1 VASTEI
7 IMKKSQIRQL
17 VRETIVDMF
26 EAEISKGGFTL
37 QDFSKV
43 HSGEA
48 GGRKQD
54 KGLFDLQ
61 KKVEFG
67 VKGADI
73 DAWRHQALLSG
84 EKDKLPSAKYQRD
97 VSKVKSVS
105 AKIDSLAAI
114 RAQDE
119 TSRKETGGRAKPSAR
134 VSAKYINGKDDSI
147 KQYNQMM
154 DEEIAKLKGL
164 QERTEEGDVN
174 FVALGNLI
182 EDLEL
187 RKKEYELRW
196 EFVSAAFSENE
207 AAMDNAR
214 EAIKSV
220 RSQLL
225 QRDKAVGTGKAG
237 DEKKAEE
244 EEAEQAKKAEEE
256 GGKK

>member
-1 VASTEI
+1 MATAEI

-37 QDFSKV
+37 KDFSKV
-43 HSGEA
+43 HGGEA
-48 GGRKQD
+48 GQRKQD

-67 VKGADI
+67 LKGADI
-73 DAWRHQALLSG
+73 DAWRHKALLSG
-84 EKDKLPSAKYQRD
+84 EKEKLPSAKYQRD

-105 AKIDSLAAI
+105 AKIDSLASI

-119 TSRKETGGRAKPSAR
+119 TSRKETGGRAKPSVR

-154 DEEIAKLKGL
+154 DEEIAKLKAL
-164 QERTEEGDVN
+164 QEKTEEGDTN

-182 EDLEL
+182 EDLDL
-187 RKKEYELRW
+187 RKQEYALRW
-196 EFVSAAFSENE
+196 DFVTAAFSENE

-214 EAIKSV
+214 ESIKTV
-220 RSQLL
+220 RTKLL
-225 QRDKAVGTGKAG
+225 SREKAVGKEPEGG
-237 DEKKAEE
+237 E
-244 EEAEQAKKAEEE
+244 KKAEEE
-256 GGKK
+256 GGKKAEEEGGKK

>member
-1 VASTEI
+1 
-7 IMKKSQIRQL
+7 MKKSQIRQL

-37 QDFSKV
+37 KDFSKV
-43 HSGEA
+43 RGGESGQ
-48 GGRKQD
+48 RKQD

-67 VKGADI
+67 LKGTDI
-73 DAWRHQALLSG
+73 DAWRHKALLSG
-84 EKDKLPSAKYQRD
+84 DKEKLPSGKYQRD
-97 VSKVKSVS
+97 VTKVKSVS

-114 RAQDE
+114 RAEDE
-119 TSRKETGGRAKPSAR
+119 PSRRETGGRAKPSTK
-134 VSAKYINGKDDSI
+134 VSAKYVNEKDDSI

-164 QERTEEGDVN
+164 QGQTDDGDTN
-174 FVALGNLI
+174 FVALANLI

-196 EFVSAAFSENE
+196 DFVTAAYSENQV
-207 AAMDNAR
+207 AMDNAR
-214 EAIKSV
+214 ESIKSV
-220 RSQLL
+220 RVKLL
-225 QRDKAVGTGKAG
+225 SREKAVGKDPEGG
-237 DEKKAEE
+237 EKKAEE
-244 EEAEQAKKAEEE
+244 

>member
-1 VASTEI
+1 VATAEI

-17 VRETIVDMF
+17 VRETIMDMF

-43 HSGEA
+43 HGGEA

-73 DAWRHQALLSG
+73 DAWRHKALLSG
-84 EKDKLPSAKYQRD
+84 DKEKLPSAKYQRD

-119 TSRKETGGRAKPSAR
+119 PSRRETGGRAKPSTK
-134 VSAKYINGKDDSI
+134 VSAKYVGTKDDSI

-154 DEEIAKLKGL
+154 DEEIAKLKGI
-164 QERTEEGDVN
+164 QEKTQEGDVN

-187 RKKEYELRW
+187 RKQEYALRW
-196 EFVSAAFSENE
+196 DFVTAAYSENA
-207 AAMDNAR
+207 AAMDNTR
-214 EAIKSV
+214 ESIKTV
-220 RSQLL
+220 RSQLMSR
-225 QRDKAVGTGKAG
+225 QKAVGKEPEKNGKN
-237 DEKKAEE
+237 
-244 EEAEQAKKAEEE
+244 

>member
-1 VASTEI
+1 
-7 IMKKSQIRQL
+7 MKKLQIRQL
-17 VRETIVDMF
+17 VRETIMDMF

-43 HSGEA
+43 HGGEA
-48 GGRKQD
+48 GQRKQG

-67 VKGADI
+67 LKGADI
-73 DAWRHQALLSG
+73 DAWRHKALLSG
-84 EKDKLPSAKYQRD
+84 DKGKLSSGEYQRD
-97 VSKVKSVS
+97 VTKVKSVS

-114 RAQDE
+114 RALDE
-119 TSRKETGGRAKPSAR
+119 PSRKETGGRAKPSSK
-134 VSAKYINGKDDSI
+134 VSATYISGKDESI
-147 KQYNQMM
+147 KQYNQLVD
-154 DEEIAKLKGL
+154 DEINRLKTIQAGS
-164 QERTEEGDVN
+164 QEGDVN

-187 RKKEYELRW
+187 RKEEYALRW
-196 EFVSAAFSENE
+196 EFITAAYSENQ

-214 EAIKSV
+214 ESIKTV

-225 QRDKAVGTGKAG
+225 QRQKAVGK
-237 DEKKAEE
+237 EP
-244 EEAEQAKKAEEE
+244 AKN

>member
-1 VASTEI
+1 VGGTEI

-17 VRETIVDMF
+17 VRETIMDMF

-43 HSGEA
+43 HGGEA

-73 DAWRHQALLSG
+73 DAWRHKALLSG
-84 EKDKLPSAKYQRD
+84 DKEKLPSAKYQRD

-237 DEKKAEE
+237 DEKKPEE